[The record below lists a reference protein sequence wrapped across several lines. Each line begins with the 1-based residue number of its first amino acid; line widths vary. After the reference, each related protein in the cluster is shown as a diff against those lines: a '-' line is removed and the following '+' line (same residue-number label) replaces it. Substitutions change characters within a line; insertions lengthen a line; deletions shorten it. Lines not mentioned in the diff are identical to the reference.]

1 MDFISPFIHNELL
14 KIENNQMSFEFTG
27 AWVLKYCLDYLL
39 PDIDVNEIYVNYL
52 KNIKNKKNLI
62 YKIKNYI
69 IIK

>member
-39 PDIDVNEIYVNYL
+39 PEIDVNEIYVKSFFYF
-52 KNIKNKKNLI
+52 IF
-62 YKIKNYI
+62 
-69 IIK
+69 